1 MIKRTFTLFVYIC
14 TGLACTTNYKPM
26 KRIFKIVLLLL
37 GATCAGAQVVRD
49 WENPAVIGINKEHYH
64 ATLTLPSKKADCR
77 EIVSLNGNWRFK
89 WSPNPESR
97 PIDFYKNEFNTG
109 GWDMIVVPGSWQLQ
123 GYGKPIYSNI
133 NYPFQKDEPK
143 VTSEPP
149 VEYYSYENRNPV
161 GSYVTTF
168 EVRPEMKDKRLY
180 LHFEGVKSAMYVWVN
195 GKKVG
200 YSQNSMSPAEFYVTD
215 FVQTGTNRL
224 AVEVYRWSDGSYLED
239 QDMWRLSGIFR
250 PVELWVRPQTHIRDY
265 MFGTGL
271 SDDMHS
277 ATFEAKVRVRN
288 QTSRKAKDL
297 TLEVNLTG
305 QDKKGNKINKK
316 MTAPVSTLQAFSEK
330 SVALSGMIEE
340 PQLWSAE
347 KPCLYEVNIKLLKK
361 NEVLESFD
369 YHWGVRKIEIVG
381 DVFKINGKAIKL
393 KGVNRHD
400 YHPRTGFF
408 VDPQTM
414 EKDIRLIKQA
424 NINMIRT
431 SHYPHLPLLYELCD
445 KYGIYVMDEANHES
459 HAYGLGNKD
468 LGDNPRWTSAHVD
481 RAVSMVERDKNH
493 PAIIFWSLGNEGG
506 SGLNLRAMADTVRA
520 LDAGRPVYDDTD
532 RSVSDV
538 YDEAYLH
545 PDALKAL
552 GEKITDRPVFMREYA
567 YAMGN
572 SIGNFKEY
580 RDVIEADESI
590 IGAAIWCWVDQGIP
604 KKLDGSPLRYPD
616 NPSLLKLM
624 PGEFWSYG
632 GDFGDHP
639 NDGPT
644 GINGLVSPDRVPN
657 PHYYEVQKV
666 YQYIKFEKEGE
677 SRIKLTN
684 GYDFSGLDEFDYG
697 YEWLCN
703 GKKVSS
709 GRLSLRGDV
718 LEVPAKPND
727 NGELYLNVY
736 ATLKEPTMWA
746 GKGFTVAKEQFAYS
760 DFEAPGIMNE
770 GKKATC
776 KETPGV
782 IEITAGNTIFRI
794 EKNTGAL
801 TGWEEN
807 GNELLRGA
815 LEPYFWK
822 PANDIQLRNGYNER
836 LGAWKDA
843 AEERVVNTCQTSTKD
858 GMVTVDIAMSLPA
871 IGAIY
876 QLRYTV
882 NGAGRIQVEASYQ
895 PEEENIP
902 LMPKFGMRMRL
913 LPEMNRIEWY
923 GRGEFENYPDRKT
936 AALLGLYHLPLNKFI
951 TDYIVPQDNA
961 NRCDVRWFS
970 LGSLGNRGIKITG
983 LQPLCFRAWPYDE
996 ADLEKAEH
1004 TYELP
1009 RRDFINLNIDL
1020 NIHGVGGND
1029 GWGARTMDKY
1039 TIDGN
1044 RAYRYGF
1051 IMEYTGSPE

>member
-1 MIKRTFTLFVYIC
+1 MKQILLTLIGILF
-14 TGLACTTNYKPM
+14 LAPTRMEAQAQK
-26 KRIFKIVLLLL
+26 
-37 GATCAGAQVVRD
+37 ATD
-49 WENPAVIGINKEHYH
+49 WENPAVIGINKESYH
-64 ATLTLPSKKADCR
+64 ASLTLPSKKVNCS
-77 EIVSLNGNWRFK
+77 EVISLNGKWRFK

-97 PIDFYKNEFNTG
+97 PADFYKNDFNTNE
-109 GWDMIVVPGSWQLQ
+109 WDMIVVPGPWQLQ
-123 GYGKPIYSNI
+123 GYGKPIYSNV
-133 NYPFQKDEPK
+133 NYPFQKDQPR

-149 VEYYSYENRNPV
+149 TNYYSYENRNPI

-168 EVRPEMKDKRLY
+168 EVKPEMKGKRLY
-180 LHFEGVKSAMYVWVN
+180 LHFEGVKSAMYIWVN
-195 GKKVG
+195 GEKVG
-200 YSQNSMSPAEFYVTD
+200 YSQNSMSPAEFDVTD
-215 FVQTGTNRL
+215 YVKTGSNRL

-239 QDMWRLSGIFR
+239 QDIWRFSGIFR
-250 PVELWVRPQTHIRDY
+250 PVELWVRPQTHISDY
-265 MFGTGL
+265 MFSTDL
-271 SDDMHS
+271 SDDMYS
-277 ATFEAKVRVRN
+277 AAFRTKIWIRN
-288 QTSRKAKDL
+288 QMNRKAKDL
-297 TLEVNLTG
+297 TLEVILTG
-305 QDKKGNKINKK
+305 QDNEGKKINKK
-316 MTAPVSTLQAFSEK
+316 MTTSVNAIQAFSEK
-330 SVALSGMIEE
+330 EIVLSGMIEE
-340 PQLWSAE
+340 PRLWSAE
-347 KPCLYEVNIKLLKK
+347 KPYLYDVKIKLLKR
-361 NEVLESFD
+361 NEILESFD

-381 DVFKINGKAIKL
+381 DIFKVNGKAIKL

-414 EKDIRLIKQA
+414 EKDIQLIKQA

-459 HAYGLGNKD
+459 HAYGLGNKE
-468 LGDNPRWTSAHVD
+468 LGDNPEWTLAHVD
-481 RAVSMVERDKNH
+481 RAVSLVERDKNH
-493 PAIIFWSLGNEGG
+493 PSIVFWSLGNEGG

-520 LDAGRPVYDDTD
+520 LDPSRPIYDDTD

-580 RDVIEADESI
+580 WDVIEADESI

-604 KKLDGSPLRYPD
+604 KKRDGSPLSYCE
-616 NPSLLKLM
+616 NPSSLKLM
-624 PGEFWSYG
+624 PDEFWAYG

-644 GINGLVSPDRVPN
+644 GINGLISPDRVPN

-666 YQYIKFEKEGE
+666 YQYIEFEKEGD

-684 GYDFSGLDEFDYG
+684 KYDFSSLNEFDYS

-703 GKKVSS
+703 GKKISS
-709 GRLSLRGDV
+709 GKLNLLGDV
-718 LEVPAKPND
+718 LEVPSRSNSS
-727 NGELYLNVY
+727 GELYLNVY
-736 ATLKEPTMWA
+736 ATLKEPTLWA
-746 GKGFTVAKEQFAYS
+746 DRGFAIAKEQFAYTHF
-760 DFEAPGIMNE
+760 DFPQMRNE
-770 GKKATC
+770 GTKTTYKD
-776 KETPGV
+776 TPNT
-782 IEITAGNTIFRI
+782 IEITAGNAVFRI
-794 EKNTGAL
+794 EKATGAL
-801 TGWEEN
+801 VSWKVK

-822 PANDIQLRNGYNER
+822 PANDVQMRNGYNER
-836 LGAWKDA
+836 LSAWKNA
-843 AEERVVNTCQTSTKD
+843 GEERIVNTCQVSAKD
-858 GMVTVDIAMSLPA
+858 GIVMVNIDMSLPTV
-871 IGAIY
+871 GAAY
-876 QLRYTV
+876 QLQYTA
-882 NGAGRIQVEASYQ
+882 NGNGRLQVEAFYQ
-895 PEEENIP
+895 PEKKDIP
-902 LMPKFGMRMRL
+902 LIPKFGMRMRL
-913 LPEMNRIEWY
+913 SPEMNQITWY

-936 AALLGLYHLPLNKFI
+936 AAFLGLYRQPLDKFI

-970 LGSLGNRGIKITG
+970 LGNGSKQCVKVTG
-983 LQPLCFRAWPYDE
+983 LQPLCFRAWPYSE
-996 ADLEKAEH
+996 EDLENAKH

-1009 RRDFINLNIDL
+1009 KRDFVNLNIDL
-1020 NIHGVGGND
+1020 NIHGVGGDD

-1044 RAYRYGF
+1044 QTYKYG
-1051 IMEYTGSPE
+1051 IVMEYTDQPE

>member
-1 MIKRTFTLFVYIC
+1 M
-14 TGLACTTNYKPM
+14 
-26 KRIFKIVLLLL
+26 KIVIMKQVLLTLIGIL
-37 GATCAGAQVVRD
+37 FLAPNHMEAQEQKAPD
-49 WENPAVIGINKEHYH
+49 WENPAVIGIHKEPYH
-64 ATLTLPSKKADCR
+64 ATLTLPSQKVNCS
-77 EIVSLNGNWRFK
+77 EVISLNGNWRFK

-97 PIDFYKNEFNTG
+97 PADFYKNDFNTD

-123 GYGKPIYSNI
+123 GYGKPIYSNV
-133 NYPFQKDEPK
+133 NYPFQKDQPR

-149 VEYYSYENRNPV
+149 TNYFSYENRNPI

-168 EVRPEMKDKRLY
+168 EVKPETKGKRLY

-195 GKKVG
+195 GEKVG
-200 YSQNSMSPAEFYVTD
+200 YSQNSMSPAEFDVTD
-215 FVQTGTNRL
+215 YVKTGSNRL

-239 QDMWRLSGIFR
+239 QDMWRFSGIFR

-265 MFGTGL
+265 MFSTDL

-277 ATFEAKVRVRN
+277 AAFRTKVWVRN
-288 QTSRKAKDL
+288 QTDRKAKDL
-297 TLEVNLTG
+297 TLEVILTG
-305 QDKKGNKINKK
+305 QDNEGKKISKK
-316 MTAPVSTLQAFSEK
+316 MTTAVNAIQAFAEK
-330 SVALSGMIEE
+330 EIVLSGMIEE
-340 PQLWSAE
+340 PRLWSAE
-347 KPCLYEVNIKLLKK
+347 KPYLYDVNIKLLKR
-361 NEVLESFD
+361 NEILESFD
-369 YHWGVRKIEIVG
+369 YHWGVRKIEIAG
-381 DVFKINGKAIKL
+381 DVFKVNGKAIKL

-414 EKDIRLIKQA
+414 EKDIQLIKQA

-459 HAYGLGNKD
+459 HAYGLGNKE
-468 LGDNPRWTSAHVD
+468 LGDNPEWTLAHVD
-481 RAVSMVERDKNH
+481 RAVALVERDKNH
-493 PAIIFWSLGNEGG
+493 PSILFWSLGNEGG

-520 LDAGRPVYDDTD
+520 LDPSRPVYDDTD

-572 SIGNFKEY
+572 SIGNLKEY
-580 RDVIEADESI
+580 WDVIEADESI

-604 KKLDGSPLRYPD
+604 KKLDGSPLSYCE
-616 NPSLLKLM
+616 NPSSLKLM
-624 PGEFWSYG
+624 PGEFWAYG

-644 GINGLVSPDRVPN
+644 GINGLISPDRVPN

-666 YQYIKFEKEGE
+666 YQYIEFKKEGD

-684 GYDFSGLDEFDYG
+684 KYDFSSLDEFDYS

-703 GKKVSS
+703 GKKISS
-709 GRLSLRGDV
+709 GKLHLLGDV
-718 LEVPAKPND
+718 LEVPSRPNCS
-727 NGELYLNVY
+727 GELYLNVY
-736 ATLKEPTMWA
+736 ATLKESTLWA
-746 GKGFTVAKEQFAYS
+746 DKGFAIAKEQFAYNH
-760 DFEAPGIMNE
+760 FEFPQMKNE
-770 GKKATC
+770 GSKATY
-776 KETPGV
+776 KETPDALL
-782 IEITAGNTIFRI
+782 ITAGNAVFRI
-794 EKNTGAL
+794 EKSTGAL
-801 TGWEEN
+801 VSWKVN

-822 PANDIQLRNGYNER
+822 PANDIQMRNDYNKR
-836 LGAWKDA
+836 LGIWKNA
-843 AEERVVNTCQTSTKD
+843 GEERVVNTCKVSVKD
-858 GMVTVDIAMSLPA
+858 GIVMVNIDMSLPS
-871 IGAIY
+871 IGAAY
-876 QLRYTV
+876 QLQYTV
-882 NGAGRIQVEASYQ
+882 NGTGRIQVEASYQ
-895 PEEENIP
+895 PEKKDIP

-913 LPEMNRIEWY
+913 SPAMNQIEWY

-936 AALLGLYHLPLNKFI
+936 AAFLGLYRQPLDKFI

-970 LGSLGNRGIKITG
+970 LGNGGKQCVKVTG
-983 LQPLCFRAWPYDE
+983 LQPLCFRAWPYSE
-996 ADLEKAEH
+996 EDLESAKH

-1009 RRDFINLNIDL
+1009 KRNFINLNIDL
-1020 NIHGVGGND
+1020 NIHGVGGDD

-1039 TIDGN
+1039 TMNGN
-1044 RAYRYGF
+1044 QTYKYG
-1051 IMEYTGSPE
+1051 IMMEYTE